1 MEWFIELAYL
11 KIDHII
17 DGRNKYK
24 GRMTGKLYTIK
35 ILSLLEKLLSY
46 YLIDKTKED
55 YLFNIIKK

>member
-17 DGRNKYK
+17 DGRIKYK
-24 GRMTGKLYTIK
+24 RRMTGKLYTIK